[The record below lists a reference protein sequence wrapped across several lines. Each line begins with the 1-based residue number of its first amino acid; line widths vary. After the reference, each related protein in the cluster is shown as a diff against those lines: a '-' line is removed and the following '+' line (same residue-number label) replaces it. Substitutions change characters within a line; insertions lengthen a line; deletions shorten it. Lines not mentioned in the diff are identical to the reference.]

1 MSEVKRAHEQ
11 KYFPYLLHLSLLP
24 LLFFFFTSSLS
35 TLTYIYSPDLL
46 LTRSGAL
53 NPVDVLR
60 LEQDVFVPLAGNKR
74 LYVFE
79 YKGFWRQ
86 IKNAGT
92 LRPPS
97 TLIYKKTK
105 KGEKKKKE
113 KGMKGEKMKEPQ
125 YFSSIIHHHLFE
137 THIPNQVLPCTATI
151 STRNTSCTR
160 NPRCSRRARA
170 S

>member
-11 KYFPYLLHLSLLP
+11 KYFPYLFTSSLFSLLP
-24 LLFFFFTSSLS
+24 LLFFFFTSSLYS
-35 TLTYIYSPDLL
+35 NIYYSPDLL

-92 LRPPS
+92 PPSS
-97 TLIYKKTK
+97 TLIYRKTKK
-105 KGEKKKKE
+105 KGEKKRKE
-113 KGMKGEKMKEPQ
+113 KNEGTLVLLLYYPS
-125 YFSSIIHHHLFE
+125 SSI
-137 THIPNQVLPCTATI
+137 
-151 STRNTSCTR
+151 
-160 NPRCSRRARA
+160 
-170 S
+170 